1 MSVQIIGMDKLLAK
15 FVELGTEGVRMAS
28 AVVNVTADN
37 IVVEAKQLAPVD
49 LGTIRQNIGKDVTN
63 QNNIITANIFA
74 NAPESA
80 FQEFGT
86 GGRVDVPEE
95 MAEVAAQFQG
105 IKGGSMAAF
114 ILALTEWVRRH
125 GLTGVYSVKTHR
137 KNSNLSNAN
146 DDVQAA
152 WAIARAILR
161 DGLRPRPFL
170 YPAFVN
176 GRAKLLPALEKAYV
190 EMLKSA

>member
-1 MSVQIIGMDKLLAK
+1 MSVQIIGMDKLLAQ
-15 FVELGTEGVRMAS
+15 FAELGTNGVRMAS
-28 AVVNVTADN
+28 AIVASTADN
-37 IVVEAKQLAPVD
+37 IVVEAIKLAPVD
-49 LGTIRQNIGKDVTN
+49 LGTIRQNIGKNIVN
-63 QNNIITANIFA
+63 ENNVIIANIFS
-74 NAPESA
+74 NAPESP

-86 GGRVDVPEE
+86 GGKVDVPEE
-95 MAEVAAQFQG
+95 MAEIAAQFQG
-105 IKGGSMAAF
+105 IKGGNMAAF

-137 KNSNLSNAN
+137 KNTNLSNAN

-176 GRAKLLPALEKAYV
+176 GRVKLLPSLEKAYIQ
-190 EMLKSA
+190 MLKSA